1 MHASLKVW
9 LCGNMTGIVKDMLE
23 KRAGV
28 AWRGAYVDEYRVAG
42 GTSQP
47 NVRTK

>member
-1 MHASLKVW
+1 
-9 LCGNMTGIVKDMLE
+9 MTGIVKDMLE

-28 AWRGAYVDEYRVAG
+28 ALGAGHTLTNIARAG